1 MQRLNIAV
9 LVSGGGSNL
18 QAIIDAIQ
26 GKGLPVEIAC
36 VISDRREAF
45 ALQRAEKFGIE
56 SHYIGKGNYPKLED
70 RQEALKR
77 QLLAQ
82 PLDLIV
88 LAGYLSILSEE
99 VVKLFKGKI
108 INIHPSL
115 LPRHCGPG
123 YYGIKV
129 HQSVILSG
137 DKFSGATTHFVDE
150 GVDTGEMIYQM
161 TVPVEPFDTA
171 EILAQKVLKIEHE
184 LLVKT
189 LYDIAIGRV
198 KWEEPNH
205 G

>member
-1 MQRLNIAV
+1 MQRLSIAV

-36 VISDRREAF
+36 VISDRKEAF

-56 SHYIGKGNYPKLED
+56 THYIGKGNYPNVAD
-70 RQEALKR
+70 RQEALKN

-99 VVKLFKGKI
+99 VVKTFKGKI

-171 EILAQKVLKIEHE
+171 EILAQKVLKVEHE